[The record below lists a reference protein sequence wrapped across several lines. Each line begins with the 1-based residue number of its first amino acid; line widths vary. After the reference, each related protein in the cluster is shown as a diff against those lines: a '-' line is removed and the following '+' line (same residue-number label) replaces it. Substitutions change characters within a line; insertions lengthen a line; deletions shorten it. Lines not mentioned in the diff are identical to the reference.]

1 MITRKEY
8 KYASVIAKSDSVHID
23 GTNKLSDLGYEI
35 RYENGLNT
43 LGDIYVI
50 CNNNNKKD
58 IIITNNKFFNDNNVI
73 GQRIDLCNE
82 EFNINMFI
90 HFIQR
95 NVSDNVFNKGELFIN
110 KQSKNMYI
118 SNNTFNNIDD
128 KYFKPSTIN
137 AINFFT
143 SNKKRYNKKPTAF
156 KFLKKYPGCDTK
168 LELNKI
174 YYVIDDINYGYLH
187 YSTSPNSTVVNVL
200 VKDAIKYPE
209 YFEPIY
215 EPTEPNIEYIL
226 DINGSKKILT
236 IKRDHILYDFK
247 KILICEI
254 NLLYLHITNSPKI
267 LGHDI
272 VIDYINIGCREKIKT
287 SDIKNILDIHSK
299 LYDK

>member
-1 MITRKEY
+1 MKIRKGY
-8 KYASVIAKSDSVHID
+8 KYDLIVAKIDSLHF
-23 GTNKLSDLGYEI
+23 GANKLLDLKYEI
-35 RYENGLNT
+35 RYENGLNINEN
-43 LGDIYVI
+43 LYIM
-50 CNNNNKKD
+50 CNSDNK
-58 IIITNNKFFNDNNVI
+58 IIITNNRPYIYTKDPNTDDIV
-73 GQRIDLCNE
+73 DLRKY

-143 SNKKRYNKKPTAF
+143 SNKKRYNKKPNAF
-156 KFLKKYPGCDTK
+156 KFLKKYPGSDPK

-272 VIDYINIGCREKIKT
+272 VIDYINIGCHEKIKT